1 MLKKRKWIIMAA
13 VVILATGAFFGWKKY
28 QSGKTGTA
36 SGKPTT
42 GVVARNNMVQV
53 VNSSGKIVSN
63 LDVDVKCKAGGQIV
77 ELPFDVSSV
86 VKKGDLLAKLDP
98 IDEERKVKQAEVQ
111 TSASRAR
118 LASARQNLM
127 IAEAALVT
135 DRRRAEAALKA
146 AESSAADGAA
156 KAGRLKE
163 LLTQK
168 LCSQEEYD
176 TAANAATQAAAS
188 LENARVKLEE
198 LKTQES
204 ALELKRQDVKLAEA
218 SVESD
223 VINLSIAQDRIRD
236 TKVIAPMDGVVAA
249 RTVQVGQI
257 ITSATSNVG
266 GGTVILTLSD
276 LSRIFV
282 LASVD
287 ESDIGRMQVGH
298 SARITVDAFPTKRFK
313 GRIERIATRGVNS
326 SNVVTFEVKIEVL
339 GEDKSILKPEMS
351 ANVEVTTDKRDNVLT
366 IPSTAVLRKPEG
378 YAVEVVKNEDETEER
393 EVKIGLNDGAKVEV
407 LEGLKEGEVVRLR
420 DGDADSR
427 WRGQKTDAAK
437 SSPFMMQRPRM
448 GGHSH

>member
-1 MLKKRKWIIMAA
+1 MLKKRKWMMAA
-13 VVILATGAFFGWKKY
+13 AAVLVVCAFFGWKKY
-28 QSGKTGTA
+28 RTDKSGPGT
-36 SGKPTT
+36 GKPTT
-42 GVVARNNMVQV
+42 GVVARGNMVQV
-53 VNSSGKIVSN
+53 VNSTGKIVSN

-77 ELPFDVSSV
+77 ELPLDVSDV

-118 LASARQNLM
+118 LASARQNLA

-135 DRRRAEAALKA
+135 DRRRAAAALKA
-146 AESSAADGAA
+146 AESAARDVGA
-156 KAGRLKE
+156 KAERQRE
-163 LLTQK
+163 LLLQK

-176 TAANAATQAAAS
+176 TDANAAVQATAT

-198 LKTQES
+198 LKTQEN

-218 SVESD
+218 AVESD
-223 VINLSIAQDRIRD
+223 GINLAIAQDRIRD
-236 TKVIAPMDGVVAA
+236 TKVLAPMDGVVAA

-298 SARITVDAFPTKRFK
+298 AARITVDAFPTKRLK
-313 GRIERIATRGVNS
+313 GKIVRIATRGVNW

-339 GEDKSILKPEMS
+339 GDDKAILKPEMS
-351 ANVEVTTDKRDNVLT
+351 ANVQVTTDQRDNVLT
-366 IPSTAVLRKPEG
+366 IPATAVLRKPEG
-378 YAVEVVKNEDETEER
+378 YAVEVVTGEAETEER
-393 EVKIGLNDGAKVEV
+393 EVKIGLNDGARVEL

-427 WRGQKTDAAK
+427 WRGQKASGAK
-437 SSPFMMQRPRM
+437 SPFMMQSPPRM

>member
-1 MLKKRKWIIMAA
+1 MLKQRKWLITAA
-13 VVILATGAFFGWKKY
+13 VVVLAVGGAFFGWKKY
-28 QSGKTGTA
+28 QSAKAGATT
-36 SGKPTT
+36 GKPTT
-42 GVVARNNMVQV
+42 GIVARGNMVQV
-53 VNSSGKIVSN
+53 VNSTGKIVSN
-63 LDVDVKCKAGGQIV
+63 LDVEVKCKAGGQIV
-77 ELPFDVSSV
+77 ELPLDVSDV
-86 VKKGDLLAKLDP
+86 VKKGNLLAKLDP
-98 IDEERKVKQAEVQ
+98 IDEDRKVKQAEVQ
-111 TSASRAR
+111 ISASRAR
-118 LASARQNLM
+118 LANARQNLT
-127 IAEAALVT
+127 IAEAALIT

-146 AESSAADGAA
+146 ADSSAADAAA
-156 KAGRLKE
+156 KAGRLQE
-163 LLTQK
+163 LLAQK

-188 LENARVKLEE
+188 QENARVKIEE
-198 LKTQES
+198 LKTQEG

-223 VINLSIAQDRIRD
+223 GIYLAIAQDRIRD
-236 TKVIAPMDGVVAA
+236 TKVMAPMDGVVAD
-249 RTVQVGQI
+249 RKVQVGQI

-298 SARITVDAFPTKRFK
+298 AARITVDAFPTKRFK
-313 GRIERIATRGVNS
+313 GKIERIATRGVNS

-339 GEDKSILKPEMS
+339 GDDKAILKPEMS

-366 IPSTAVLRKPEG
+366 IPATAVLRKPEG
-378 YAVEVVKNEDETEER
+378 YAVEVLKSDEESEER
-393 EVKIGLNDGAKVEV
+393 EVKIGLNDGAKVEL

-427 WRGQKTDAAK
+427 WRGQKTDTPK
-437 SSPFMMQRPRM
+437 SPFMMQRPRM
-448 GGHSH
+448 GGHAH